1 MSNVVLA
8 DEINRGT
15 PKTQS
20 ALLEAMEESQIT
32 IDGVS
37 HILPQPF
44 FVIATQNPLEHE
56 GTFLLPEAQRDRFFM
71 RINLGYPSAETELE
85 IVELTKLEHPIQNL
99 ESVISSDQILTLQQS
114 VKNIY
119 VDELVKKYAVDIVQ
133 ATRNH
138 PSIFL

>member
-1 MSNVVLA
+1 
-8 DEINRGT
+8 
-15 PKTQS
+15 
-20 ALLEAMEESQIT
+20 MEESQIT

-37 HILPQPF
+37 HILPLPF

-119 VDELVKKYAVDIVQ
+119 VDE
-133 ATRNH
+133 
-138 PSIFL
+138 